1 MTTETSETTEAK
13 FLRPEEDLDLLEGG
27 VAWGHVGPTC
37 WIFRTIIELL
47 DPTKLNEWIHCLYY
61 LNQFELGFLGTCK

>member
-37 WIFRTIIELL
+37 
-47 DPTKLNEWIHCLYY
+47 
-61 LNQFELGFLGTCK
+61 